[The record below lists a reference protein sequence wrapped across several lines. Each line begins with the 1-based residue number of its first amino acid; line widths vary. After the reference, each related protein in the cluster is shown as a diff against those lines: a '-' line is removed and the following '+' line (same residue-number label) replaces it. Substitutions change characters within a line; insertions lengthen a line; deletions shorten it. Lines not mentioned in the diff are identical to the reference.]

1 MKKKS
6 GTSVIQQR
14 LFEICDEM
22 AVSRRA
28 FSMNIGKSASYL
40 TNLVDDITTE
50 VLNSIFVKYPQI
62 NLMWIITGTGDKF
75 VSPDPTD
82 ALFQHLKEENK
93 ELKIRN
99 EELSR
104 ELGRL
109 EEQITEMK
117 KMGVRQDTSAGCA
130 DASGSDLT
138 TMK

>member
-14 LFEICDEM
+14 LFDICDEM

-50 VLNSIFVKYPQI
+50 VLNNIFVKYPQI

-75 VSPDPTD
+75 TSSDPTD
-82 ALFQHLKEENK
+82 VLFQHLKEENK
-93 ELKIRN
+93 ELRIRN
-99 EELSR
+99 EELNR
-104 ELGRL
+104 EIGRL
-109 EEQITEMK
+109 QEQLKETKKDAPEENDAK
-117 KMGVRQDTSAGCA
+117 CA
-130 DASGSDLT
+130 TAS
-138 TMK
+138 

>member
-14 LFEICDEM
+14 LFDICDEM

-50 VLNSIFVKYPQI
+50 VLNNIFVKYPQI

-75 VSPDPTD
+75 ISLDPTD
-82 ALFQHLKEENK
+82 VLFQHLKEENK
-93 ELKIRN
+93 ELRIRN
-99 EELSR
+99 EELNR
-104 ELGRL
+104 EIGRL
-109 EEQITEMK
+109 QEQLKETKKDAPEENDAK
-117 KMGVRQDTSAGCA
+117 CA
-130 DASGSDLT
+130 TAS
-138 TMK
+138 

>member
-14 LFEICDEM
+14 LFDICDEM

-50 VLNSIFVKYPQI
+50 VLNNIFVKYPQI

-75 VSPDPTD
+75 ISSDPTD
-82 ALFQHLKEENK
+82 VLFQHLKEENK
-93 ELKIRN
+93 ELRIRN
-99 EELSR
+99 EELNR
-104 ELGRL
+104 EIGRL
-109 EEQITEMK
+109 QEQLKETKKDAPEENDAK
-117 KMGVRQDTSAGCA
+117 CA
-130 DASGSDLT
+130 TAS
-138 TMK
+138 

>member
-14 LFEICDEM
+14 LFDICDEM

-50 VLNSIFVKYPQI
+50 VLNNIFVKYPQI

-75 VSPDPTD
+75 IR
-82 ALFQHLKEENK
+82 
-93 ELKIRN
+93 IRN
-99 EELSR
+99 EELNR
-104 ELGRL
+104 EIGRL
-109 EEQITEMK
+109 QEQLKETKKDAPEENDAK
-117 KMGVRQDTSAGCA
+117 CA
-130 DASGSDLT
+130 TAS
-138 TMK
+138 

>member
-14 LFEICDEM
+14 LFDICDEM

-50 VLNSIFVKYPQI
+50 VLNNIFVKYPQI

-75 VSPDPTD
+75 ISPDPTD
-82 ALFQHLKEENK
+82 VLFQHPKEENK
-93 ELKIRN
+93 ELRIRN
-99 EELSR
+99 EELNR
-104 ELGRL
+104 EIGRL
-109 EEQITEMK
+109 QEQLKETKKDAPEENDAK
-117 KMGVRQDTSAGCA
+117 CA
-130 DASGSDLT
+130 TAS
-138 TMK
+138 

>member
-14 LFEICDEM
+14 LFDICDEM

-50 VLNSIFVKYPQI
+50 VLNNIFVKYPQI

-75 VSPDPTD
+75 ISPDPTD
-82 ALFQHLKEENK
+82 VLFQHLKEENK
-93 ELKIRN
+93 ELRIRN
-99 EELSR
+99 EELNR
-104 ELGRL
+104 EIGRL
-109 EEQITEMK
+109 QEQLKETKKDAPEENEAK
-117 KMGVRQDTSAGCA
+117 CA
-130 DASGSDLT
+130 TAS
-138 TMK
+138 

>member
-14 LFEICDEM
+14 LFDICDEM

-50 VLNSIFVKYPQI
+50 VLNNIFVKYPQI

-75 VSPDPTD
+75 ISPDPSD
-82 ALFQHLKEENK
+82 VLILHLNVDYKELRIRIEELNREIGRLQEQLKETKKDAPEENDAK
-93 ELKIRN
+93 
-99 EELSR
+99 
-104 ELGRL
+104 
-109 EEQITEMK
+109 
-117 KMGVRQDTSAGCA
+117 CA
-130 DASGSDLT
+130 TAS
-138 TMK
+138 

>member
-1 MKKKS
+1 
-6 GTSVIQQR
+6 
-14 LFEICDEM
+14 
-22 AVSRRA
+22 
-28 FSMNIGKSASYL
+28 MNIGKSASYL

-50 VLNSIFVKYPQI
+50 VLNNIFVKYPQI

-99 EELSR
+99 EELNR

-109 EEQITEMK
+109 EGQIAEMK
-117 KMGVRQDTSAGCA
+117 KIVAHQDISAGCA
-130 DASGSDLT
+130 DASGSGLT
-138 TMK
+138 ITK

>member
-14 LFEICDEM
+14 LFDICDEM

-50 VLNSIFVKYPQI
+50 VLNNIFVKYPQI

-75 VSPDPTD
+75 ISPDPTD
-82 ALFQHLKEENK
+82 VLFQKEENK
-93 ELKIRN
+93 ELRIRN
-99 EELSR
+99 EELNR
-104 ELGRL
+104 EIGRL
-109 EEQITEMK
+109 QEQLKETKKDAPEENDAK
-117 KMGVRQDTSAGCA
+117 CA
-130 DASGSDLT
+130 TAS
-138 TMK
+138 

>member
-14 LFEICDEM
+14 LFDICDEM

-50 VLNSIFVKYPQI
+50 VLNNIFVKYPQI

-75 VSPDPTD
+75 ISPDPTD
-82 ALFQHLKEENK
+82 VLFA
-93 ELKIRN
+93 
-99 EELSR
+99 
-104 ELGRL
+104 
-109 EEQITEMK
+109 
-117 KMGVRQDTSAGCA
+117 TSKRRK
-130 DASGSDLT
+130 S
-138 TMK
+138 KN

>member
-1 MKKKS
+1 
-6 GTSVIQQR
+6 
-14 LFEICDEM
+14 
-22 AVSRRA
+22 
-28 FSMNIGKSASYL
+28 
-40 TNLVDDITTE
+40 
-50 VLNSIFVKYPQI
+50 
-62 NLMWIITGTGDKF
+62 MWIITGTGDKF

-109 EEQITEMK
+109 EGQITEMK